1 MKDDSQQTNDNPDE
15 KPKVDLDL
23 DAVGKT
29 DEATNKPVKYN
40 LDEEPITVIDT
51 SKFRSG
57 LSVDEWSKLKKQNP
71 ATLTPTQKKALETAD
86 ASVKQ
91 MLERVGPQLSELTKM
106 STAFSKSLG
115 KFDFGSILQRAMPTL
130 PTVPIVER
138 YPSLIDD
145 MDWVETIVPPAS
157 SAEQAKQ
164 TVLLERM
171 VEAFEAQ
178 NTERNADTQKLLR
191 PSYDAKNRKLIFA
204 NTIIDIPS
212 GDQEL
217 VCKILFR
224 AGKPVSKPV
233 GIGDALIRLDV
244 PTDQIK
250 GNKRI
255 HYAKAH
261 LNTTVAKKVQ
271 VSDLFEIENKSIW
284 FNPKYL

>member
-1 MKDDSQQTNDNPDE
+1 MKDDNQQTNDNPDE
-15 KPKVDLDL
+15 KPKIDLDL
-23 DAVGKT
+23 DADGKT
-29 DEATNKPVKYN
+29 DDATTKPVKYN

-51 SKFRSG
+51 SKYRSG
-57 LSVDEWSKLKKQNP
+57 LSVDEWSKLKKQDP
-71 ATLTPTQKKALETAD
+71 LTLTPAQKKALETAD

-106 STAFSKSLG
+106 STAFSRSLG
-115 KFDFGSILQRAMPTL
+115 KFDFGSVLQRTLPTL
-130 PTVPIVER
+130 PTMPIVER
-138 YPSLIDD
+138 HPSLMDD
-145 MDWVETIVPPAS
+145 MDWAEAIVPPAS

-178 NTERNADTQKLLR
+178 NAERSADTQKLLR

-204 NTIIDIPS
+204 NTIIDIPT

-217 VCKILFR
+217 VCKCLFR
-224 AGKPVSKPV
+224 ASKPVSKPV
-233 GIGDALIRLDV
+233 GIGDVLIKLGV
-244 PTDQIK
+244 PTNQIK
-250 GNKRI
+250 GNKRV

>member
-1 MKDDSQQTNDNPDE
+1 MKDDKQQTNDQPDE

-29 DEATNKPVKYN
+29 DSATNKPAKYS
-40 LDEEPITVIDT
+40 LDEEPIAVIDT
-51 SKFRSG
+51 SKYRSG

-71 ATLTPTQKKALETAD
+71 ATLTPSQKKALETAD

-106 STAFSKSLG
+106 STAVSKSLG

-145 MDWVETIVPPAS
+145 IDWTDAIVPPAS

-164 TVLLERM
+164 TILLERM

-178 NTERNADTQKLLR
+178 NAERSADTQKLLR
-191 PSYDAKNRKLIFA
+191 PSYDAKDHKLIFA
-204 NTIIDIPS
+204 NTIIDIPT

-217 VCKILFR
+217 VCKCLFR

-233 GIGDALIRLDV
+233 GIGDVLIKLGV
-244 PTDQIK
+244 HSDQIK
-250 GNKRI
+250 GNKRV

-261 LNTTVAKKVQ
+261 LNNTVAKKVQ
-271 VSDLFEIENKSIW
+271 VNDLFDIANKSIW
-284 FNPKYL
+284 FNQKYL